1 MLGLK
6 CSPLNFL
13 QVQTCAKLYLYV
25 CANLNARKPSC
36 VMVVLLLHV
45 RLHCSLMGSVVEPEQ
60 GEWLSARSKVSVSWK
75 TKEYGKHCFPLP
87 LG

>member
-6 CSPLNFL
+6 RSPLHFL
-13 QVQTCAKLYLYV
+13 QVQTCTLYLYV
-25 CANLNARKPSC
+25 CADLSAFKPSC

-45 RLHCSLMGSVVEPEQ
+45 RLHCSLMGSMVEPEQ
-60 GEWLSARSKVSVSWK
+60 GEWLSARNKVSASWK
-75 TKEYGKHCFPLP
+75 TKEYGKNCFPLP